1 MALVTAKLVLEVEA
15 PLASGTGEP
24 ECMLMGSLD
33 VPVHVG
39 VVHVCLG
46 ASFVRAGVAA

>member
-1 MALVTAKLVLEVEA
+1 MAVVTAKLVLVVEA
-15 PLASGTGEP
+15 PLACGTGEP
-24 ECMLMGSLD
+24 DFMLMGSLD

-39 VVHVCLG
+39 VVRVCLG